1 MLHNKRVL
9 VRVNKSAT
17 AATEAGGKEPGRLE
31 VCIGERRRRKAEDV
45 NIFIGSENDGQVQTL
60 VCQRDSS
67 AAECNEAAA
76 AAGVQR
82 HELLEM

>member
-1 MLHNKRVL
+1 MHWR
-9 VRVNKSAT
+9 
-17 AATEAGGKEPGRLE
+17 EEE
-31 VCIGERRRRKAEDV
+31 EDNTV
-45 NIFIGSENDGQVQTL
+45 FIFIGSENDGQVQTL

-82 HELLEM
+82 HEFLEM